1 MHGRA
6 STAGLLLDHGADIT
20 ATGTRVE
27 DKGTADER
35 KIEGWTPLHFGC
47 LSGDVAV
54 VALLVERGAH
64 IHNTDKVKT
73 RRIMLDLTKQ

>member
-27 DKGTADER
+27 DSKGIVDKTE
-35 KIEGWTPLHFGC
+35 IGGWTPLQFGC

-64 IHNTDKVKT
+64 IHSTDEAKPKKT
-73 RRIMLDLTKQ
+73 IRR

>member
-20 ATGTRVE
+20 ATGTRVKNK
-27 DKGTADER
+27 DADEEWE
-35 KIEGWTPLHFGC
+35 IEGCTPLHFGC

-64 IHNTDKVKT
+64 IHSTDEVNK
-73 RRIMLDLTKQ
+73 

>member
-35 KIEGWTPLHFGC
+35 KRGGSTPLHFGC

-64 IHNTDKVKT
+64 IHSTDEAKPKKT
-73 RRIMLDLTKQ
+73 IRR

>member
-35 KIEGWTPLHFGC
+35 KRGGSTPLHFGC

-64 IHNTDKVKT
+64 IHSKDEVSK
-73 RRIMLDLTKQ
+73 RKQ